1 MTAEG
6 DAPAGTHPAD
16 WERLS
21 ALADGELPPAEA
33 AAMRAR
39 VAREP
44 TLAAALARIEGAK
57 AELRALLAPRPRRR
71 LAPVLGGALGGVVA
85 ASLAAALLLG
95 GPFRQA
101 APPDALAWHRALA
114 AGQGAAAASPLDLG
128 SMGLRLARELVVE
141 VDGRTLALH
150 HYQGPNGCRLTHLV
164 GIDPATL
171 PREGLAAAWRAGGL
185 SHALV
190 GEGMDPARFAAT
202 AALARAQTAGG
213 ENGSL
218 LAEARP
224 WAPCLA

>member
-6 DAPAGTHPAD
+6 EATAGTHPAD

-21 ALADGELPPAEA
+21 ALADGELPLGEA
-33 AAMRAR
+33 AALRAR
-39 VAREP
+39 AVREP
-44 TLAAALARIEGAK
+44 ALAAALARIEGAK
-57 AELRALLAPRPRRR
+57 AELRALLAPPPRRR
-71 LAPVLGGALGGVVA
+71 SAPVLGGALGGALA

-95 GPFRQA
+95 GPGREA

-114 AGQGAAAASPLDLG
+114 AGEVAAAAPPLDLG
-128 SMGLRLARELVVE
+128 SAGLRLARELVVE
-141 VDGRTLALH
+141 ADGGTLALR

-164 GIDPATL
+164 GARPATL
-171 PREGLAAAWRAGGL
+171 PEEGLAAAWRARGL
-185 SHALV
+185 AHALV

-202 AALARAQTAGG
+202 VALARAQTAGG

-218 LAEARP
+218 LAEAGP